1 MLYLMRTEGVLLIEC
16 VTRIE
21 RVCVRCGG
29 KGGLSVDLE
38 RVACACGCSEDV
50 MVCVCVCA
58 CKDEKA
64 SCLQVS
70 CSGVLLIGDYLTN
83 KRTNDLTMDVCV
95 Y

>member
-38 RVACACGCSEDV
+38 RVVCACGCSEDV
-50 MVCVCVCA
+50 MVCVCVCVHARMRRLAAYRCRVQA
-58 CKDEKA
+58 CF
-64 SCLQVS
+64 
-70 CSGVLLIGDYLTN
+70 
-83 KRTNDLTMDVCV
+83 
-95 Y
+95 